1 MAEAHIAAAEI
12 PAGYRKDA
20 LGRLVPEATIKP
32 TDLLRDKLV
41 LEAVAKAKV
50 LSKQLAEFKA
60 TTFGEIEALEQISAE
75 QYGVRFRGQKGNLT
89 LTSYDGRY
97 KLLRANHDLIE
108 FNEHLQSAKALL
120 DECLREWSEKA
131 HPGLQVMINDAFRAD
146 RTGQLR
152 TSRIL
157 ALRRHDIDDPR
168 WKKAMEAIGDAIQVA
183 GSRSYIR
190 LYERVGDTD
199 LYEAISLD
207 LAGV

>member
-1 MAEAHIAAAEI
+1 MNNLAI
-12 PAGYRKDA
+12 PAGYRLDA
-20 LGRLVPEATIKP
+20 IGRMVPEASIKP

-41 LEAVAKAKV
+41 METVVKAK
-50 LSKQLAEFKA
+50 LLNGELTKFKDQV
-60 TTFGEIEALEQISAE
+60 FGDIEALEQISAE
-75 QYGVRFRGQKGNLT
+75 QYGVKTRGQKGNLT
-89 LTSYDGRY
+89 LTSFDGRY

-108 FNEHLQSAKALL
+108 FNENLQSAKALL
-120 DECLREWSEKA
+120 DECATEWTENS
-131 HPGLQVMINDAFRAD
+131 HPGVKVMINDAFRAD

-157 ALRRHDIDDPR
+157 SLRRYEIDDPR
-168 WKKAMEAIGDAIQVA
+168 WKRAMEAIGDAIQIS

-199 LYEAISLD
+199 KYEAISLD

>member
-1 MAEAHIAAAEI
+1 MATNDILQV
-12 PAGYRKDA
+12 PAGYRVDA
-20 LGRLVPEATIKP
+20 LGRMVPEASIKP

-41 LEAVAKAKV
+41 MEAIDQAKAISAM
-50 LSKQLAEFKA
+50 LLNFKERV
-60 TTFGEIEALEQISAE
+60 FGDIDALEQISKE
-75 QYGVRFRGQKGNLT
+75 QYGVVSRGTKGNLT

-97 KLLRANHDLIE
+97 KLMRANQDQIE

-120 DECLREWSEKA
+120 DECAHEWTANS
-131 HPGLQVMINDAFRAD
+131 HPGVRVLINDAFRAD
-146 RTGQLR
+146 RNGELR

-157 ALRRHDIDDPR
+157 SLRRHDIDDSR
-168 WKKAMEAIGDAIQVA
+168 WKRAMEAIGDAIQVA

-199 LYEAISLD
+199 RYEAISLD

>member
-1 MAEAHIAAAEI
+1 MATNDILQV
-12 PAGYRKDA
+12 PAGYRVDA
-20 LGRLVPEATIKP
+20 LGRMVPEASIKP

-41 LEAVAKAKV
+41 MEAIDQAKAISGM
-50 LSKQLAEFKA
+50 LLNFKERV
-60 TTFGEIEALEQISAE
+60 FGDIDALEQISKE
-75 QYGVRFRGQKGNLT
+75 QYGVVSRGTKGNLT

-97 KLLRANHDLIE
+97 KLMRANQDQIE

-120 DECLREWSEKA
+120 DECAHEWTANS
-131 HPGLQVMINDAFRAD
+131 HPGVRVLINDAFRAD
-146 RTGQLR
+146 RNGELR

-157 ALRRHDIDDPR
+157 SLRRHDIDDPR
-168 WKKAMEAIGDAIQVA
+168 WKRAMEAIGDAIQVA

-199 LYEAISLD
+199 RYEAISLD